1 MGVLSA
7 SLSAFGADCNCHDD
21 PDDPCVR
28 QSLEL
33 DSLYFPYWDD
43 ETDEQMVFHERMQA
57 GDSCWVLI
65 EVVPGACSGQCA
77 QIYVL
82 YVPDLEVEDEGF
94 TLTPGAGGRE
104 ASKTVFSMVE
114 CSPASSLF
122 IRIAVIVQDG
132 DYDDAMESLGPPW
145 LEPHRRFEEEGER
158 SAWVAEDKGWSLRI
172 ERGPD
177 NHLDWLYSLLL
188 AEDDDNV
195 SVIGIWGLSASNT
208 GGLWTQDRVSAT
220 GPGYMRAWF
229 RQVSEEV
236 AADLACSKEEAAK
249 PTRAETHMESKTL
262 DTAGQVTAGAPPG
275 FSVKPAG
282 AAGVPAHATK
292 MSTSVSGTSRA
303 LTGGGTARTAQR
315 VVVIEF
321 DDDSIYVYWE
331 FLKVETDADGRL
343 VGWTR
348 DRGDGA
354 SRAGSSRSKVR
365 GELTDA
371 RLKRYSAW
379 GGSANTPFVI
389 SAPPAVPEAQ
399 DGPFEVIELT
409 TPAGATLDLS
419 ALRSTG
425 GFAGVAAQ
433 PALVAEESIILHTDE
448 LRLAPGASTSTLMT
462 PQPRIH
468 PGVTEL
474 RLLAP
479 EAVPVLVGGNTLLL
493 PVANL
498 SSSSAFATVAWD
510 DPRGWSGAGS
520 MTLDLGPGELGYAE
534 IPVRVPETAGGIGTA
549 SGLVVTAD
557 ADGLPSVSVEVLL
570 ILSDSLEA
578 PELVVA
584 PAEEGIPGEIIACA
598 EQIGA
603 ASGTDYKNSGM
614 RRYRVPEGQRLGFF
628 LDELAAYRGCPVL
641 GDCVDAVEAWLAD
654 AGSEDQIELAGI
666 FWDAFQAAN
675 R

>member
-1 MGVLSA
+1 MGVLSEGF
-7 SLSAFGADCNCHDD
+7 SACGADCNCHDD

-33 DSLYFPYWDD
+33 DSLHFPYWDN
-43 ETDEQMVFHERMQA
+43 ETDGQMVFHKRMQA
-57 GDSCWVLI
+57 GDSCWVLV

-82 YVPDLEVEDEGF
+82 YVPDLEVEDRGF
-94 TLTPGAGGRE
+94 TLTPGADGRE

-114 CSPASSLF
+114 CSPASRLF

-132 DYDDAMESLGPPW
+132 DYDDAMESLGPTW
-145 LEPHRRFEEEGER
+145 LEPHRRFEEEGGR
-158 SAWVAEDKGWSLRI
+158 SAWVAEDTGWSLRI

-177 NHLDWLYSLLL
+177 NHLDWLYRLLL

-195 SVIGIWGLSASNT
+195 SVIGIWGLWASNT
-208 GGLWTQDRVSAT
+208 GGLWTEDRVSAT

-229 RQVSEEV
+229 RQTSEEV

-249 PTRAETHMESKTL
+249 PTRAETHMAAKTL
-262 DTAGQVTAGAPPG
+262 ETAGQVTAGAPPG
-275 FSVKPAG
+275 FSVKPGG
-282 AAGVPAHATK
+282 AAGVPAHATT

-303 LTGGGTARTAQR
+303 LTGGGTVRTAQK

-331 FLKVETDADGRL
+331 FLTVETDADGRL

-348 DRGDGA
+348 DRGDSA
-354 SRAGSSRSKVR
+354 SRAGSSRSNAR

-371 RLKRYSAW
+371 RLKRYAAW
-379 GGSANTPFVI
+379 GGSPNTPFVI
-389 SAPPAVPEAQ
+389 SAPPIVPEAQ
-399 DGPFEVIELT
+399 DGPFQIIELT

-419 ALRSTG
+419 ALRVSG
-425 GFAGVAAQ
+425 GFADVAAQ
-433 PALVAEESIILHTDE
+433 PALVAEESLILCTDE
-448 LRLAPGASTSTLMT
+448 LRLAPGASPATLMT
-462 PQPRIH
+462 PQPRIL
-468 PGVTEL
+468 PGVAEL

-498 SSSSAFATVAWD
+498 SGSSASTVVAWD
-510 DPRGWSGAGS
+510 DLRGWSGAGS
-520 MTLDLGPGELGYAE
+520 ATLDLGPGELGYVE
-534 IPVRVPETAGGIGTA
+534 IPIHVPETADGMGTT
-549 SGLVVTAD
+549 SGLVVTAG
-557 ADGLPSVSVEVLL
+557 ADGLPGASVEVLL
-570 ILSDSLEA
+570 ILSDTLEA
-578 PELVVA
+578 PELA
-584 PAEEGIPGEIIACA
+584 IATTEAGIPEGIVACA
-598 EQIGA
+598 EQIGE
-603 ASGTDYKNSGM
+603 ASGTDYKNSGF
-614 RRYRVPEGQRLGFF
+614 RRYRVPEGQRLAFF
-628 LDELAAYRGCPVL
+628 IEELAAYRGCPVL
-641 GDCVDAVEAWLAD
+641 GVCVDAVEAWLDSAR
-654 AGSEDQIELAGI
+654 SEDQIELAGI